1 MGMQSID
8 ISQNPLNKINID
20 VFHVSPTS
28 KQREVQGSHK
38 IFFSEIHNYQVK
50 YYEKYLQI
58 HSVARNVCVYHF
70 PALRILIELIDLK
83 SSTN

>member
-1 MGMQSID
+1 MFSMSLLQAS
-8 ISQNPLNKINID
+8 NVKYK
-20 VFHVSPTS
+20 VAT
-28 KQREVQGSHK
+28 KY
-38 IFFSEIHNYQVK
+38 FFAEIHNYQVK

-83 SSTN
+83 SSTNQTWDVCYIL